1 MDSLASGSFIGSLRL
16 IYPLIG
22 TKKLTE
28 RKDIWTDE
36 IRDIYKTL
44 LMKFPNEHTSR
55 LGKLANIGNGIYKF
69 ISRDLIRSLNSSSAI
84 VTEDDIVLNK
94 NETFI

>member
-1 MDSLASGSFIGSLRL
+1 
-16 IYPLIG
+16 
-22 TKKLTE
+22 
-28 RKDIWTDE
+28 
-36 IRDIYKTL
+36 
-44 LMKFPNEHTSR
+44 MKFPNEHTSR